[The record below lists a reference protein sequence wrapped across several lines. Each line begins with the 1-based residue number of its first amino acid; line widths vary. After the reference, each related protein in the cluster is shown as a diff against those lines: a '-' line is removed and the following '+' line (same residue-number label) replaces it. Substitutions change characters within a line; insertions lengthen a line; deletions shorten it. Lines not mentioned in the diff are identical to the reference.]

1 MGWLKNLSSKWSL
14 KKSFVIYLLIFLILG
29 IALAK
34 ITSILIENYEFKSIN
49 KYIRSDIIDG
59 REYYTPSEQNLSGFK
74 NYMYKVLFLYKDLA
88 VIIHSI
94 LFSLIGFYIYYLH
107 KLRDPI
113 DYICNIRE
121 DNIDD
126 IPDGDNE
133 LIFACKKITNEMK
146 SLQEEK
152 IKVWNQYDAF
162 NHMVSSMSHDMKN
175 PLAIVKGNVDILEMI
190 DIENDNNIKSETIQS
205 IKKNLIRIEKYLD
218 RVNYLQS
225 MDQLKINKKSVHI
238 LDFIETLKNNVKM
251 LNSNKHIHWIIP
263 KEDIIINIDTHH
275 IEEGFENVLNN
286 ALTYANSNI
295 YINIEVKD
303 KKMLISIKD
312 DGKGFSGEALKY
324 ATQKFYSE
332 NSQSGNMGLGL
343 NITKHILK
351 KHGGE
356 LIIKNHNNG
365 ALVEMIIN
373 L

>member
-1 MGWLKNLSSKWSL
+1 MGWLKSLSSKWSL
-14 KKSFVIYLLIFLILG
+14 KKSFIIYLLIFLMLG
-29 IALAK
+29 IILAK
-34 ITSILIENYEFKSIN
+34 INLVLVENYEIETIN
-49 KYIRSDIIDG
+49 EYVRKDIIEG
-59 REYYTPSEQNLSGFK
+59 KEYYIPYEQNLSALRA
-74 NYMYKVLFLYKDLA
+74 YLDRALLFYKDLA
-88 VIIHSI
+88 VVIHSI
-94 LFSLIGFYIYYLH
+94 LFSIFGFYIYYIH
-107 KLRDPI
+107 KLREPV

-121 DNIDD
+121 DNIND
-126 IPDGDNE
+126 IPNGDNE

-175 PLAIVKGNVDILEMI
+175 PLTIVKGNVDILEMI

-205 IKKNLIRIEKYLD
+205 IKNNLIRIEKYLD

-225 MDQLKINKKSVHI
+225 MDQLRINKKSIHI
-238 LDFIETLKNNVKM
+238 LGFIETLKNNAKM
-251 LNSNKHIHWIIP
+251 LNSNKHIHWITP

-286 ALTYANSNI
+286 ALTHANTNI
-295 YINIEVKD
+295 YIDIGVKD
-303 KKMLISIKD
+303 KKMLISIHD

-332 NSQSGNMGLGL
+332 NPQPGNMGLGL
-343 NITKHILK
+343 NITKHILER
-351 KHGGE
+351 HGGD

-365 ALVEMIIN
+365 ALVEMAIN